1 MIPKPL
7 QKPLQALSK
16 IGIAASEIIEAMRV
30 DTNNSDNYLNEQRI
44 DVNMDSDQELQY
56 FDKCFLIDVH

>member
-30 DTNNSDNYLNEQRI
+30 DTNNSDNYLNEQKE
-44 DVNMDSDQELQY
+44 D
-56 FDKCFLIDVH
+56 